1 MLGWTAV
8 VVGSAYWILTS
19 RWGRA
24 FRAIRE
30 NEMRAEAL
38 GVSLRNYKLM
48 AFAIG
53 AAYAGIGGALFAPLL
68 GYIDPG
74 AYTLDRSIQFL
85 MMVVMGGLGRFE
97 GPFIGAILVTV
108 LPEVLRASEGLYL
121 VIYALAVILMMLFMP
136 KGLVGVWDWAL
147 SRLGPRRGGR
157 APAGRAARRAPGGL
171 SGPLMPLLEVRGL
184 TKQFFR
190 LSALSGVSLSVEP
203 GELLGVI
210 GPNGSGKTTLFNC
223 VTGVLRPSAGQVRF
237 KGEDITGL
245 SADLVY
251 RRGIARTFQLIQLFP
266 EMTVLENMLLAAQ
279 EREGTLARPPAPA
292 RGRPRRPAGRSEL
305 LEYLGIAA
313 SGTHLASNLSY
324 GQQKLLDFG
333 MALMSRPEVILLDE
347 PLAGVNP
354 TMIKSLVGHIQA
366 LNAQGHTFVVIEH
379 NMEVVMS
386 LCRRIVVLSQG
397 ERIAEGTPAEV
408 ADNPLVLDAY
418 FGR

>member
-1 MLGWTAV
+1 V
-8 VVGSAYWILTS
+8 
-19 RWGRA
+19 
-24 FRAIRE
+24 
-30 NEMRAEAL
+30 
-38 GVSLRNYKLM
+38 
-48 AFAIG
+48 
-53 AAYAGIGGALFAPLL
+53 
-68 GYIDPG
+68 
-74 AYTLDRSIQFL
+74 
-85 MMVVMGGLGRFE
+85 
-97 GPFIGAILVTV
+97 
-108 LPEVLRASEGLYL
+108 
-121 VIYALAVILMMLFMP
+121 
-136 KGLVGVWDWAL
+136 
-147 SRLGPRRGGR
+147 
-157 APAGRAARRAPGGL
+157 
-171 SGPLMPLLEVRGL
+171 PLLEVRGL
-184 TKQFFR
+184 TKHFFR
-190 LSALSGVSLSVEP
+190 LSALSDVSLSVEP

-223 VTGVLRPSAGQVRF
+223 VTGVLRPSGGQVRF

-245 SADLVY
+245 TADRVH

-266 EMTVLENMLLAAQ
+266 EMTALENMQLAAQ
-279 EREGTLARPPAPA
+279 EREGTLL
-292 RGRPRRPAGRSEL
+292 GRLLHREDGKATNRAQEL
-305 LEYLGIAA
+305 LAYLGIA
-313 SGTHLASNLSY
+313 GLRDQLASNLSY

-354 TMIKSLVGHIQA
+354 TMINSLVAHIRA